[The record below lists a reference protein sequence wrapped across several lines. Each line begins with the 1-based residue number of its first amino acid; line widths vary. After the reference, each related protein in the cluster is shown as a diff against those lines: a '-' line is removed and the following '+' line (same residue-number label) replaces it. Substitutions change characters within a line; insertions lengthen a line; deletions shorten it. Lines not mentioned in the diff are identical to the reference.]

1 MKKITRYAALA
12 IVALLTLASCE
23 DKASQGLTDI
33 TYYAE
38 IVLEGEETMVVNK
51 GDAYVEPGFSA
62 TMKGEDVTEQVVVE
76 GELDTN
82 TSGIYTISYSVTNA
96 DGFVASA
103 TRTIVV
109 YNLSDPVEGFWVV
122 DPTISYRDYD
132 NSGEIVTT
140 PYTSA
145 FEIFIYEEE
154 PGVYMV
160 DDLLAGWYCQGAG
173 YGTSYAMMAYIS
185 IADDGTIALLDSF
198 VPGWGDA
205 ADELTDGVFN
215 AANGT
220 IKYTIAYA
228 GIMKFYVTLNKE

>member
-12 IVALLTLASCE
+12 IGALLTLTSCE

-51 GDAYVEPGFSA
+51 GDAYVEPGFTA
-62 TMKGEDVTEQVVVE
+62 TMKGEDVTDKVVVE
-76 GELDTN
+76 GDVDTN
-82 TSGIYTISYSVTNA
+82 TSGTYTISYSVTNA
-96 DGFVASA
+96 EGFVASA
-103 TRTIVV
+103 TRTVVV

-122 DPTISYRDYD
+122 DPTVSYRDYD

-140 PYTSA
+140 PYKSA
-145 FEIFIYEEE
+145 FEIFIYEVE
-154 PGVYMV
+154 PGVYKV

-220 IKYTIAYA
+220 IKYTVAYA
-228 GIMKFYVTLNKE
+228 GIMKFCVTLNKE